1 MAGEYEELFAD
12 LDRQFRELKA
22 NHEVV
27 VAERD
32 QLRTTLGTCEE
43 QRAALTAEVKT
54 LTTRLDEAAAA
65 ARRMELA
72 ANSAKQERDS
82 FASAADIKQGEIDRL
97 NEELRQRNERVAAA
111 MEREGK
117 TFAELSKAQAEV
129 RPLQLQVARLQEER
143 DLLARQRQE
152 LEQEAQRQ
160 QAALLEQR
168 RAAAAEKVR
177 TRARAT
183 GRVHAMA
190 AGVAC
195 VNVCPRVVVWAEVAA
210 RSLEAPYLTACW
222 TTALH
227 SLPRTFVARR
237 CDSTHIL
244 IMTQPTHRSRLPML
258 SLELPSSALLPHVH
272 RRRT

>member
-32 QLRTTLGTCEE
+32 QLRTALGMCEE
-43 QRAALTAEVKT
+43 QRAALTAEVQT

-152 LEQEAQRQ
+152 LEGEAQRQ

-177 TRARAT
+177 ARA
-183 GRVHAMA
+183 
-190 AGVAC
+190 
-195 VNVCPRVVVWAEVAA
+195 
-210 RSLEAPYLTACW
+210 
-222 TTALH
+222 
-227 SLPRTFVARR
+227 
-237 CDSTHIL
+237 
-244 IMTQPTHRSRLPML
+244 
-258 SLELPSSALLPHVH
+258 
-272 RRRT
+272 